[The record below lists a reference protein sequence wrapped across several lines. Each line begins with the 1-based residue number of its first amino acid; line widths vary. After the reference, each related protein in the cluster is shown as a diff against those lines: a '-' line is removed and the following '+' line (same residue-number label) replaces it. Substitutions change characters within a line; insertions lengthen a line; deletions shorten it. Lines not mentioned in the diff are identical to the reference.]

1 MEIVSLQGKEVGGW
15 VGIVSLQGKEVGG
28 DSLTAG

>member
-1 MEIVSLQGKEVGGW
+1 MGIVSLQGKEVGGW